1 MSTIRIVCR
10 IFGVWLLKGFI
21 IGLGAALA
29 LLGFWWASRGLYH
42 EA

>member
-1 MSTIRIVCR
+1 MSNTRIVCR
-10 IFGVWLLKGFI
+10 ILSVWLLKGFI

-29 LLGFWWASRGLYH
+29 LLGFWRLCH